1 MARDGCRK
9 FASLVRDRRR
19 ELNIKQKDIATNIGV
34 SASYISNLEAGRRRP
49 SQKTLMRLAGV
60 LGLDTH
66 DLALSTNRYIAR
78 RLRDSASKASSPGWD
93 ILNDDAFRAEH
104 GISKEEIQTL
114 SKVAAMGEVREAQ
127 DVIFILG
134 IIRRVEGKPG
144 S

>member
-1 MARDGCRK
+1 MARDGYPK

-19 ELNIKQKDIATNIGV
+19 ELNIKQKDVAITIGV
-34 SASYISNLEAGRRRP
+34 SSSYISNLEAGRRRP
-49 SQKTLMRLAGV
+49 SQKTLMSLAGV

-66 DLALSTNRYIAR
+66 DLALFTNRNIAR
-78 RLRDSASKASSPGWD
+78 RLRDFPLKAGSPGWD
-93 ILNDDAFRAEH
+93 ILNDDAFREEH

-114 SKVAAMGEVREAQ
+114 SKVAAMGEVRATQ

-134 IIRRVEGKPG
+134 IIRRVVGKSG